1 MRYTRREFGTLA
13 LAGLPAAFLPGRLQ
27 VRAAKIDSRIK
38 GIQIGAITYSFSS
51 IQANPAD
58 IIQAFVTI
66 GIGEMELMSNHCEA
80 LAGAPGGGRAGG
92 GGRGASTP
100 EQQAAQAA
108 AAKVR
113 TDWRMS
119 ATPATFRPV
128 RQKITDAGIDLK
140 MLCYNMNVRSTTD
153 ADIEYAFTMAKGLGV
168 EILTTSTQVS
178 MAKRL
183 APFAEKH
190 KIMVG
195 FHGHDS
201 VENPDEVSTEA
212 TFETVFATSTYFGA
226 NLDIG
231 HYIVAKGDPVAFL
244 KKHHG
249 RVTNLHLKDKKVDGT
264 NVAWGHG
271 DTPIKPV
278 LDLVLREKWDIP
290 TNIEY
295 VYPDP
300 DGAVA
305 GVAKCFQFIK
315 DALA

>member
-1 MRYTRREFGTLA
+1 MLTRREFGALA
-13 LAGLPAAFLPGRLQ
+13 LAGLPLSRFSSRGLAA
-27 VRAAKIDSRIK
+27 AAGIDSRVK

-51 IQANPAD
+51 IPNPAD
-58 IIQAFVTI
+58 IIAAFVKI
-66 GIGEMELMSNHCEA
+66 GIGEMELMSNHCET
-80 LAGAPGGGRAGG
+80 LAGAPAAGRGG
-92 GGRGASTP
+92 GGRGAATP
-100 EQQAAQAA
+100 EGQAA
-108 AAKVR
+108 AASAAQAR
-113 TDWRMS
+113 TAWRRS
-119 ATPATFRPV
+119 ATSATFVPV
-128 RQKITDAGIDLK
+128 RKQITDAGIDLK

-153 ADIEYAFTMAKGLGV
+153 DDIEYAFTMAKGLGV
-168 EILTTSTQVS
+168 ELITSSTQVS

-183 APFAEKH
+183 APFAERH

-201 VENPDEVSTEA
+201 VDRPDEVSTEA
-212 TFETVFATSTYFGA
+212 TFESVFATSKYFGA

-264 NVAWGHG
+264 NVAWGQG

-278 LDLVLREKWDIP
+278 LDLVAKEKWDLP

-305 GVAKCFQFIK
+305 GVAKCFEYIK
-315 DALA
+315 KALA